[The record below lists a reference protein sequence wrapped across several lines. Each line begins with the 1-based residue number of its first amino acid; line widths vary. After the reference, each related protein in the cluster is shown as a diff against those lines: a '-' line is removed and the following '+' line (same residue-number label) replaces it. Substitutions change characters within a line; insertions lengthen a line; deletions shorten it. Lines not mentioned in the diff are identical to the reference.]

1 MGNFRTPLNLHEI
14 RENSGKTRRP
24 IEKSEV
30 KMGCERKRWMHLR
43 QPVERGWPVFRDVH
57 VTWTYRVRVGGLNE
71 TTPSH
76 ARRSRPRE
84 VVRPSTTLENVDPRP
99 RLNPRVKSI
108 LSSKSRPFGHETK
121 VKDAG
126 GTTIVKSLRDEC
138 CLCYV
143 NCKCFV

>member
-1 MGNFRTPLNLHEI
+1 
-14 RENSGKTRRP
+14 
-24 IEKSEV
+24 
-30 KMGCERKRWMHLR
+30 MHLR

-84 VVRPSTTLENVDPRP
+84 VVRSSTTLENVDPRP

-108 LSSKSRPFGHETK
+108 LSSKSGPFGHETK
-121 VKDAG
+121 VKDTG

-138 CLCYV
+138 CLGV
-143 NCKCFV
+143 TLIASASFNSLLIQLPLIQLFRTTFSILLLASTARHCKYSSLF